1 VTVRE
6 HGDRVLSLTVITRP
20 IATLVHNRIFA
31 REYMLPLVIVNPKS
45 ASGATRDNWSSI
57 ASDLRTHF
65 GPFQVAFTKGPGD
78 GIDLA
83 RRLAQEGRRFIIAC
97 GGDGTIN
104 EIANGILTS
113 DTDCELGIFP
123 SGTGGDFRRTI
134 GMPSERREA
143 ARALREGTTRSI
155 DVGKVTY
162 SNHDGGEESRYFL
175 NVSSFGL
182 AASIIGRVKGSTSLN
197 WLPVDS
203 VRGRASFA
211 LSTLQEVVA
220 LGSTQVRVKI
230 DDDEERPLTT
240 VNFCVANARYFG
252 GGMMIAPEAKIADGF
267 LDVINIGDIKTAKII
282 LRAYTLYRGTHLEL
296 PEVKDRLAR
305 RIAARPFYG
314 EDVHI
319 EVDGELLGR
328 LPAVY
333 EVVPGAL
340 KVRVPPVK

>member
-1 VTVRE
+1 
-6 HGDRVLSLTVITRP
+6 
-20 IATLVHNRIFA
+20 
-31 REYMLPLVIVNPKS
+31 MLPLVIVNPKS

-78 GIDLA
+78 GVELA
-83 RRLAQEGRRFIIAC
+83 RRSAAEGRRFIIAC

-113 DTDCELGIFP
+113 GTDCELGIFP
-123 SGTGGDFRRTI
+123 SGTGGDFRRTLGI
-134 GMPSERREA
+134 PTELREA
-143 ARALREGTTRSI
+143 ARSLREGSTRHI
-155 DVGKVTY
+155 DVGRITY
-162 SNHDGGEESRYFL
+162 RNHSGEDESRYFL

-197 WLPVDS
+197 WLPLDN

-211 LSTLQEVVA
+211 LSTLQEVVG
-220 LGSTQVRVKI
+220 LGTTKVRVKI
-230 DDDEERPLTT
+230 DDDDETSLMT

-252 GGMMIAPEAKIADGF
+252 GGMMIAPEAKVADGF
-267 LDVINIGDIKTAKII
+267 LDVINIGDIKTAKIL
-282 LRAYTLYRGTHLEL
+282 LRAYTLYRGTHLAL
-296 PEVKDRLAR
+296 PEVKDRRAKH
-305 RIAARPFYG
+305 IEARPFDNG
-314 EDVHI
+314 DEVHI
-319 EVDGELLGR
+319 EVDGELLGM

-340 KVRVPPVK
+340 KVRVPPTK

>member
-1 VTVRE
+1 
-6 HGDRVLSLTVITRP
+6 
-20 IATLVHNRIFA
+20 
-31 REYMLPLVIVNPKS
+31 MLPLIIVNPKS
-45 ASGATRDNWSSI
+45 ASGATRENWSSI
-57 ASDLRTHF
+57 ASDLRSHF

-78 GIDLA
+78 GIELA
-83 RRLAQEGRRFIIAC
+83 RRSAQEGRKLIIAC

-104 EIANGILTS
+104 EIANGILSS

-123 SGTGGDFRRTI
+123 SGTGGDFRRTLNI
-134 GMPSERREA
+134 PSERREA
-143 ARALREGTTRSI
+143 ARALREGTTRAI
-155 DVGKVTY
+155 DVGKIAY
-162 SNHDGGEESRYFL
+162 EDHNGETASRYFL

-182 AASIIGRVKGSTSLN
+182 AASIIGRVKGSTSLD

-211 LSTLQEVVA
+211 LSTLQEVVG
-220 LGSTQVRVKI
+220 LGTTNVRVKI

-267 LDVINIGDIKTAKII
+267 LDVINIGDMKTAKIL
-282 LRAYTLYRGTHLEL
+282 LRAYTLYRGTHLAL
-296 PEVKDRLAR
+296 TEVKDRRAK
-305 RIAARPFYG
+305 RIEARPFHDG
-314 EDVHI
+314 EEVHI

-333 EVVPGAL
+333 EVVPEAL

>member
-1 VTVRE
+1 
-6 HGDRVLSLTVITRP
+6 
-20 IATLVHNRIFA
+20 
-31 REYMLPLVIVNPKS
+31 MLPLVIVNPKS

-78 GIDLA
+78 GVELA
-83 RRLAQEGRRFIIAC
+83 RRSAVEGRRFIIAC

-113 DTDCELGIFP
+113 GTECELGIFP
-123 SGTGGDFRRTI
+123 SGTGGDFRRTLGI
-134 GMPSERREA
+134 PTELREA
-143 ARALREGTTRSI
+143 ARSLREGSTRDI
-155 DVGKVTY
+155 DVGKITY
-162 SNHDGGEESRYFL
+162 RNHSGEDESRYFL

-197 WLPVDS
+197 WLPLDN

-211 LSTLQEVVA
+211 LSTLQEVVG
-220 LGSTQVRVKI
+220 LGTTKVRVKI
-230 DDDEERPLTT
+230 DDDDETSLMT

-252 GGMMIAPEAKIADGF
+252 GGMMIAPEAKLADGF
-267 LDVINIGDIKTAKII
+267 LDVINIGDIKTAKIL
-282 LRAYTLYRGTHLEL
+282 LRAYTLYRGTHLAL
-296 PEVKDRLAR
+296 SEVKDRRAK
-305 RIAARPFYG
+305 RIEARPFDNG
-314 EDVHI
+314 DELHI
-319 EVDGELLGR
+319 EVDGELLGM

-340 KVRVPPVK
+340 KVRVPQVK

>member
-1 VTVRE
+1 
-6 HGDRVLSLTVITRP
+6 
-20 IATLVHNRIFA
+20 
-31 REYMLPLVIVNPKS
+31 MLPLIIVNPKS

-78 GIDLA
+78 GVDLA
-83 RRLAQEGRRFIIAC
+83 RRSAQDGRKLIIAC

-113 DTDCELGIFP
+113 GTDCELGIFP
-123 SGTGGDFRRTI
+123 SGTGGDFRRTLNI
-134 GMPSERREA
+134 PSERREA
-143 ARALREGTTRSI
+143 ARALRKGTTRAI
-155 DVGKVTY
+155 DVGRITY
-162 SNHDGGEESRYFL
+162 QDHDGGTVSRYFL

-182 AASIIGRVKGSTSLN
+182 AASIIERVKGSTSLD

-203 VRGRASFA
+203 VRGRTSFA
-211 LSTLQEVVA
+211 LSTLQEVVG
-220 LGSTQVRVKI
+220 LGTTNVRVKI

-267 LDVINIGDIKTAKII
+267 LDVINIGDIKTAKIL
-282 LRAYTLYRGTHLEL
+282 LRAYTLYRGTHLAL
-296 PEVKDRLAR
+296 PEVKDKRAK
-305 RIAARPFYG
+305 RIEARPFNDG
-314 EDVHI
+314 EEVHI
-319 EVDGELLGR
+319 EVDGELLGK

-333 EVVPGAL
+333 EVVPEAL